1 MPTLNLGQVRPVY
14 RGAWNSIDT
23 YVAYDFVIYNGSAY
37 LALKDVPSNYEPPSQ
52 TESIGFSSVQKANL
66 AHRVQTG
73 QTGHRVSVDP
83 LRHTAGMVLFCQY
96 KTLTEHFPIRV

>member
-37 LALKDVPSNYEPPSQ
+37 LALTISKSLLY
-52 TESIGFSSVQKANL
+52 
-66 AHRVQTG
+66 
-73 QTGHRVSVDP
+73 
-83 LRHTAGMVLFCQY
+83 
-96 KTLTEHFPIRV
+96 